1 MNGWLI
7 IFAVTSTAGGVW
19 GSSNQAPAA
28 VFASF
33 LFGSLFFLALGT
45 KAVLQGGTI
54 ATGAAPPNPPTSL
67 EIHTTATPQTGKF
80 PKVRVWRTVH

>member
-45 KAVLQGGTI
+45 KAVRGV
-54 ATGAAPPNPPTSL
+54 AC
-67 EIHTTATPQTGKF
+67 
-80 PKVRVWRTVH
+80 